1 MSKRAAASVGGRG
14 VPQMWSGV
22 SDDVLVPEP
31 ALPSQFGD
39 IWHRSRAI
47 TPERALALA
56 VVWEAVFDLQKFRFA
71 ARRRQ
76 QRLYWEAY
84 EWVASTDRGWPYSFV
99 NLCEILE
106 MNPVAVRRQLLAEM
120 APPARDEFSL
130 PDEIVEAA

>member
-1 MSKRAAASVGGRG
+1 MSKRAATSFGGRG

-47 TPERALALA
+47 SAERALALA
-56 VVWEAVFDLQKFRFA
+56 VLWEAVFDLQKFRFA
-71 ARRRQ
+71 ERRRQ

-84 EWVASTDRGWPYSFV
+84 AWVASNDRGWPYSFV
-99 NLCEILE
+99 NLCEILD
-106 MNPVAVRRQLLAEM
+106 MNPGAVRQQLLGAM
-120 APPARDEFSL
+120 APLTRDEFQM
-130 PDEIVEAA
+130 PEHMVEAA